1 MSMPLPSERPSFSAP
16 QSSVIGRSHCWSSQ
30 HCSPHHRGSSM
41 SLPLPSE
48 RLSSLSLRGMSSSP
62 LQGIERSS
70 KIHAMVSAHA
80 RLWALSKI
88 HSVVSP
94 HIESS
99 VFFLKSCKGKVT
111 RAASGH
117 FLSWLS
123 PGLCLGPHSFCPN
136 ILGPKKK
143 KKKGCT
149 LPRGLLRQFPQ

>member
-1 MSMPLPSERPSFSAP
+1 MSIPLPSERPSFSAP
-16 QSSVIGRSHCWSSQ
+16 QSSVIGRSPCWSSQ

-62 LQGIERSS
+62 VQGIERSS
-70 KIHAMVSAHA
+70 KIHVMVSAHV

-99 VFFLKSCKGKVT
+99 AFFLKL
-111 RAASGH
+111 RAQLRAL

-136 ILGPKKK
+136 IFGQKKK
-143 KKKGCT
+143 KK
-149 LPRGLLRQFPQ
+149 RGVRYQEVC

>member
-1 MSMPLPSERPSFSAP
+1 
-16 QSSVIGRSHCWSSQ
+16 
-30 HCSPHHRGSSM
+30 M
-41 SLPLPSE
+41 SLPLPSK

-70 KIHAMVSAHA
+70 KIHVMVSAHA

-99 VFFLKSCKGKVT
+99 AFFLKSCKGRVT

-123 PGLCLGPHSFCPN
+123 PSLCLGPHSFCPN
-136 ILGPKKK
+136 ILGPKNKI
-143 KKKGCT
+143 KKGVYATKRSVKTVPSVSLCRASGSPWVIGQDLVT
-149 LPRGLLRQFPQ
+149 RCLAISP

>member
-16 QSSVIGRSHCWSSQ
+16 QSSVIGRSPCWLSQ

-48 RLSSLSLRGMSSSP
+48 HLSSLSLRGMSSSS

-70 KIHAMVSAHA
+70 KNHVMVSAHA

-99 VFFLKSCKGKVT
+99 AFFLKSRLLRKIG
-111 RAASGH
+111 
-117 FLSWLS
+117 LPS
-123 PGLCLGPHSFCPN
+123 PPHGEVGITFPVA
-136 ILGPKKK
+136 
-143 KKKGCT
+143 T
-149 LPRGLLRQFPQ
+149 PRGRSSKFP

>member
-1 MSMPLPSERPSFSAP
+1 
-16 QSSVIGRSHCWSSQ
+16 
-30 HCSPHHRGSSM
+30 M

-70 KIHAMVSAHA
+70 KIHVMVSAHA

-88 HSVVSP
+88 HSVVSL

-99 VFFLKSCKGKVT
+99 AFFLKSRKGRVT
-111 RAASGH
+111 RAASGP

-136 ILGPKKK
+136 ILGQ
-143 KKKGCT
+143 KKGGVCY
-149 LPRGLLRQFPQ
+149 QEVC

>member
-1 MSMPLPSERPSFSAP
+1 MSMPLPSERPNFSAP
-16 QSSVIGRSHCWSSQ
+16 QSSVIGRSPCWSSQ
-30 HCSPHHRGSSM
+30 HCSLHHRGSSM

-62 LQGIERSS
+62 LLGIERSS
-70 KIHAMVSAHA
+70 KIHVMVSAHA

-99 VFFLKSCKGKVT
+99 AFFLKSRKGRVT
-111 RAASGH
+111 RAASGP

-123 PGLCLGPHSFCPN
+123 HGLCLRPHSFCPN
-136 ILGPKKK
+136 ILGPKKLR
-143 KKKGCT
+143 GCT
-149 LPRGLLRQFPQ
+149 LPRGLLRQFLQ

>member
-16 QSSVIGRSHCWSSQ
+16 QSSVIGRSPCWSSH

-62 LQGIERSS
+62 LQGIEHSS
-70 KIHAMVSAHA
+70 KIHVMVSAHA

-88 HSVVSP
+88 HSVVSL

-99 VFFLKSCKGKVT
+99 TFFLKSRKGRVT
-111 RAASGH
+111 RAASGP
-117 FLSWLS
+117 FLNWLS
-123 PGLCLGPHSFCPN
+123 PVCALGPTPSAPIFWV
-136 ILGPKKK
+136 KKK
-143 KKKGCT
+143 KRGCT

>member
-16 QSSVIGRSHCWSSQ
+16 QNSVIGHSPCWSSQ

-48 RLSSLSLRGMSSSP
+48 RLSSLSIRGMSSSP

-70 KIHAMVSAHA
+70 KIHVMVSAHA

-94 HIESS
+94 HIECSA
-99 VFFLKSCKGKVT
+99 FFLKSCRVGL
-111 RAASGH
+111 RAQLRALFELVKPRFVPWAPLLLPQYFGS
-117 FLSWLS
+117 
-123 PGLCLGPHSFCPN
+123 
-136 ILGPKKK
+136 KKK
-143 KKKGCT
+143 KKRGCT